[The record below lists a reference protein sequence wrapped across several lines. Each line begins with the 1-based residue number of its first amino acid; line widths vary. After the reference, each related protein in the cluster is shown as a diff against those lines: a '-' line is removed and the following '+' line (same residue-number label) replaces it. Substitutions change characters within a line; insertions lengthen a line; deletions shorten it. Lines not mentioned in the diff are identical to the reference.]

1 MSLLVDLW
9 VVVNEREF
17 FPSGM
22 CNLKVE
28 RAVGNLCLK
37 KGITDKGNYNL
48 QIFFQ
53 L

>member
-28 RAVGNLCLK
+28 RAVGNSFVSK
-37 KGITDKGNYNL
+37 KRDNK
-48 QIFFQ
+48 QR
-53 L
+53 